1 MKRLLSILFFSFL
14 ILEGVSQSDSVAF
27 SNSFIL
33 YEGLYLNYADLKHN
47 WPIPKEKINTQIDKK
62 QLDFYTKLIES
73 ETVEYVERDGKPTLI
88 NSGKVW
94 GFCQNNVIYVNINR
108 TFFRVPVFGA
118 ISYFVAAVP
127 VSTSPGYNVFIN
139 SSGGTN
145 ATEIREFMLDFYT
158 GELKEFNSD
167 LLESYL
173 KKDEEIFKAY
183 SALNKKQKKEQ
194 ASRYIRKYNEKH
206 PIYFPRN

>member
-14 ILEGVSQSDSVAF
+14 ILKGVSQSDSVAF

-167 LLESYL
+167 LLENYL

>member
-14 ILEGVSQSDSVAF
+14 ILKGVSQSDSVAF

-73 ETVEYVERDGKPTLI
+73 ETVEYVERDGKPTQI

-167 LLESYL
+167 LLENYL